1 MKDQIRLTAVMLAAG
16 LLFIGG
22 CSEKGPAEKAGA
34 RVDEAVE
41 SVKEK
46 LDPAGPAEKA
56 GREIDE
62 AVDKVT
68 KDD

>member
-1 MKDQIRLTAVMLAAG
+1 MRDQIRLAAVMLAAG
-16 LLFIGG
+16 SLFIAG

-62 AVDKVT
+62 AVEKLN